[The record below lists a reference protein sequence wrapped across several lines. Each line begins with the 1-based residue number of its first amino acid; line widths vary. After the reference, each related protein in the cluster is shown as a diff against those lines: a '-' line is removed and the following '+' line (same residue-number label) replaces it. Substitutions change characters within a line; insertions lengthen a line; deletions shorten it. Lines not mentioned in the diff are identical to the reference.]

1 MPASKEVE
9 GLVLLLDV
17 SSSMSTRLPNTSST
31 YLQSCADTIQMIV
44 QRKMFQ
50 MSKDELALVLF
61 GTNETA
67 NVLWDG
73 ESDHYRHVSVA
84 RPLSVTDWKLLD
96 YVQNK
101 LAASNLDG
109 DALDGLV
116 VASNHFHEDANRLK
130 SFKDMRIIIFT
141 DFSSNVGDEDELKS
155 ICAGWRSFRK

>member
-1 MPASKEVE
+1 MSRTKEIE

-17 SSSMSTRLPNTSST
+17 GSSMSTKLPNSST
-31 YLQSCADTIQMIV
+31 SYLQACADTIQMIV

-50 MSKDELALVLF
+50 TSKDELALVLF

-84 RPLSVTDWKLLD
+84 RQLAVTDWKLLE

-101 LAASNLDG
+101 LAATNLDG
-109 DALDGLV
+109 DVLDGLV

-130 SFKDMRIIIFT
+130 FFKDKRIIIFT
-141 DFSSNVGDEDELKS
+141 DFSSNVGNDDELKS
-155 ICAGWRSFRK
+155 ISSGFHSI

>member
-1 MPASKEVE
+1 MAPAAKDIE
-9 GLVLLLDV
+9 GLVLLMDV
-17 SSSMSTRLPNTSST
+17 SASMTTRGARNTT

-50 MSKDELALVLF
+50 TSKDELALVLF
-61 GTNETA
+61 GTTETA

-84 RPLSVTDWKLLD
+84 RPLSIADWRLLEF
-96 YVQNK
+96 VQTK

-109 DALDGLV
+109 DVLDGLV

-130 SFKDMRIIIFT
+130 AFRDKRIIIFT
-141 DFSSNVGDEDELKS
+141 DFSSNIADEDEFDS
-155 ICAGWRSFRK
+155 ICAGKF